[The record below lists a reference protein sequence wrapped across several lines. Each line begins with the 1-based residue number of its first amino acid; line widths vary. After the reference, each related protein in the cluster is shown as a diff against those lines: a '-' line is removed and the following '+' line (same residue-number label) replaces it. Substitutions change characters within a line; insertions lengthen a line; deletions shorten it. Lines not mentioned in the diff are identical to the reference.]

1 MEKKCFKCGEL
12 KELDSFYKHSK
23 MLDGHLNKCKECTKK
38 DTAKTLAK
46 KISTEEGL
54 ELERKRHRE
63 KYYRLNYKEKHKP
76 SYEKK
81 KSYMKRYA
89 EKFPEKEI
97 ARNMSQHIKKES
109 DVELHHWSYRYEDTK
124 DVIHLKKEV
133 HYFLHRFI
141 TYDQERMMYRRCD
154 TNELLSTR
162 EIHVNYL
169 NELLNSKF

>member
-23 MLDGHLNKCKECTKK
+23 MQDGHLNKCKKCTKL
-38 DTAKTLAK
+38 DTSKILAK

-76 SYEKK
+76 SSDSKK
-81 KSYMKRYA
+81 IYMKRYN
-89 EKFPEKEI
+89 ERFPEKEI
-97 ARNMSQHIKKES
+97 ARRMSQHIKKEPGM
-109 DVELHHWSYRYEDTK
+109 ELHHWSYRYEDAN
-124 DVIHLKKEV
+124 DVISLKKEV

-141 TYDQERMMYRRCD
+141 VYDQERMMYRRFD

-162 EIHVNYL
+162 EKHINYL
-169 NELLNSKF
+169 DELLDTKV

>member
-12 KELDSFYKHSK
+12 KELDNFYKHSK
-23 MLDGHLNKCKECTKK
+23 MMDGHLNKCKKCTKL
-38 DTAKTLAK
+38 DSAKTLAK

-76 SYEKK
+76 SADDKK
-81 KSYMKRYA
+81 IYMKRYN
-89 EKFPEKEI
+89 ERFPEKES
-97 ARNMSQHIKKES
+97 AKRMSQNINKEPGT
-109 DVELHHWSYRYEDTK
+109 EMHHWSYRYEDSK

-141 TYDQERMMYRRCD
+141 IYDQERMMYRRCD

-162 EIHVNYL
+162 EKHINYL
-169 NELLNSKF
+169 DELLDTKV